1 MFGKKNNS
9 KANLGSKLFKY
20 FNTGIS
26 YFLPVIIAGGMLFS
40 FALMTGTFKNGT
52 IVPSNQFWQN
62 IYDLGQAGFAMM
74 VPVLCAYIAYA
85 IASKPAIAPGLILGY
100 AANNPIGSQKIATGF
115 LGALV
120 LGFLVGYFVKWMKG
134 WKVPAVM
141 KPMMPTFFIPL
152 ITTFVLGV
160 FYIYVMTVPINAF
173 VQAVVSVMNNLNST
187 SIVLVGIGIGVL
199 AAADFGGPCSKA
211 ATAFTLALMSQ
222 GLYETNGVFRMC
234 CAIPPLGMG
243 LSALILRNRFEKAD
257 KQLGISAVFLSFGG
271 ITEGAIPFAGKDF
284 KRTWIS
290 CVIGTAIAG
299 AIGMLHGISSV
310 VAFGGIFA
318 ISGVIKGQVWYVVD
332 MLIGA
337 AIIVLLQA
345 VTKPKTDKV
354 LAEAAEESD
363 LPAEKV

>member
-1 MFGKKNNS
+1 MSEKNS
-9 KANLGSKLFKY
+9 KGISSVGKTLFKY

-26 YFLPVIIAGGMLFS
+26 YFLPVIIAGGMMFS
-40 FALMTGTFKNGT
+40 FALMTGTFENGT

-62 IYDLGQAGFAMM
+62 IYDIGQFGFAMM

-85 IASKPAIAPGLILGY
+85 IGSKPALAPGFILGY
-100 AANNPIGSQKIATGF
+100 AANNPLGSQQISTGF
-115 LGALV
+115 LGALI
-120 LGFLVGYFVKWMKG
+120 LGFLVGYFVRWMKS
-134 WKVPAVM
+134 WKVPDVL

-152 ITTFVLGV
+152 VTTFVLGV
-160 FYIYVMTVPINAF
+160 VYVYIMTVPINAF
-173 VQAVVSVMNNLNST
+173 VQFIVSIMSNLNST
-187 SIVLVGIGIGVL
+187 SVVLVGIGIGIL

-243 LSALILRNRFEKAD
+243 LACLLLKNKFD
-257 KQLGISAVFLSFGG
+257 KNDRQLGISSIFLSFGG

-284 KRTWIS
+284 KRTWIA

-318 ISGVIKGQVWYVVD
+318 ISGVIEGKLWYVVD

-337 AIIVLLQA
+337 AIIVLITAIIKPNLDKTQNDEN
-345 VTKPKTDKV
+345 TK
-354 LAEAAEESD
+354 
-363 LPAEKV
+363 

>member
-1 MFGKKNNS
+1 MFGNKEKNSNG
-9 KANLGSKLFKY
+9 LGKKLFKY

-26 YFLPVIIAGGMLFS
+26 YFLPVIIAGGMMFS
-40 FALMTGTFKNGT
+40 FALMTGTFTDGT

-62 IYDLGQAGFAMM
+62 VYDIGQAGFSMM

-85 IASKPAIAPGLILGY
+85 IGSKPALAPGFILGY
-100 AANNPIGSQKIATGF
+100 AANNPLGSQGISTGF
-115 LGALV
+115 LGALI
-120 LGFLVGYFVKWMKG
+120 LGFLIGYFVKWMKG
-134 WKVPAVM
+134 WKVPDVM

-152 ITTFVLGV
+152 VTTFVLGV
-160 FYIYVMTVPINAF
+160 IYVYVMTVPINAF
-173 VQAVVSVMNNLNST
+173 VQFIVSIMSNLNNT

-243 LSALILRNRFEKAD
+243 LACLLLKNKFD
-257 KQLGISAVFLSFGG
+257 KGDRQLGISAIFLSFGG

-284 KRTWIS
+284 KRTWIA
-290 CVIGTAIAG
+290 CVIGTAVAG
-299 AIGMLHGISSV
+299 AIGMLHGITSV

-318 ISGVIKGQVWYVVD
+318 ISGVMQGKLWYVVD

-337 AIIVLLQA
+337 AIIVLITAIIKPSINQPEQEEKLET
-345 VTKPKTDKV
+345 TK
-354 LAEAAEESD
+354 
-363 LPAEKV
+363 

>member
-1 MFGKKNNS
+1 MS
-9 KANLGSKLFKY
+9 KSNGRLAVSGAKLFKY

-40 FALMTGTFKNGT
+40 FALMTGTFKDGT

-85 IASKPAIAPGLILGY
+85 IGSKPALAPGLILGY
-100 AANNPIGSQKIATGF
+100 VANNPIGSKQISTGF
-115 LGALV
+115 LGALI
-120 LGFLVGYFVKWMKG
+120 LGFLIGYFVKWLKS
-134 WKVPAVM
+134 WKIPDVV

-152 ITTFVLGV
+152 VTTFVLGV
-160 FYIYVMTVPINAF
+160 VYIYIMTVPIDVF
-173 VQAVVSVMNNLNST
+173 VKLVVSIMNSLNDT
-187 SIVLVGIGIGVL
+187 SIILVGAGIGIL

-243 LSALILRNRFEKAD
+243 LAALLLRNKYEKGDRQLGLSAL
-257 KQLGISAVFLSFGG
+257 FLSFGG

-284 KRTWIS
+284 KRTWIA
-290 CVIGTAIAG
+290 CVIGTAVAG
-299 AIGMLHGISSV
+299 AIGMMHGISSV

-318 ISGVIKGQVWYVVD
+318 ISGVIEGKLWYVID

-337 AIIVLLQA
+337 TIIVLILFLI
-345 VTKPKTDKV
+345 KPKTT
-354 LAEAAEESD
+354 EE
-363 LPAEKV
+363 K